1 MDCAR
6 CETPIEAGDLRC
18 SICALATPV
27 DLTAPVQTRV
37 EVLRCDG
44 CGASVSYDVEVQAPR
59 CAFCGSVMH
68 VEGIEDPM
76 EQTEWFLS
84 FSLDPERARAALS
97 RWLGTRG
104 FFTPNDL
111 VAEATVEHLRPLFWV
126 AWVFEVDALVSW
138 TADSD
143 AGAGRSAWAPH
154 AGQASMR
161 FENILVSA
169 SRGLSDQ
176 ETRALTSSYDLSA
189 GAPRPIGPA
198 APVVERFDV
207 QRSAAR
213 ATIVQEI
220 EQVATHRVLKE
231 HVPGRTY
238 RNLSVVAL
246 LEGLVTRRCAFPA
259 YVLAYRYRGELYRA
273 VIHGQNEDVI
283 VGATPKSIWKI
294 LLVVLGGIA
303 GGLLLIALLV
313 LFASS

>member
-1 MDCAR
+1 
-6 CETPIEAGDLRC
+6 
-18 SICALATPV
+18 
-27 DLTAPVQTRV
+27 
-37 EVLRCDG
+37 
-44 CGASVSYDVEVQAPR
+44 
-59 CAFCGSVMH
+59 MH

-84 FSLDPERARAALS
+84 FAVDPDRARRELR

-111 VAEATVEHLRPLFWV
+111 VKEATIEQLRPLFWV
-126 AWVFEVDALVSW
+126 GWVFEADALVSW

-143 AGAGRSAWAPH
+143 AGARRSDWAPH

-169 SRGLSDQ
+169 SRGLSEE
-176 ETRALTSSYDLSA
+176 ETRALTTAYDLSA
-189 GAPRPIGPA
+189 GARKAIGPPS
-198 APVVERFDV
+198 PVIERFDV

-213 ATIVQEI
+213 ATIANEI
-220 EQVATHRVLKE
+220 ERAAAQRVIE
-231 HVPGRTY
+231 HHVPGRTY

-259 YVLAYRYRGELYRA
+259 YVLAYRYRDQLYRA
-273 VIHGQNEDVI
+273 VIHGQDPSVV

-294 LLVVLGGIA
+294 LLVLLGAVA
-303 GGLLLIALLV
+303 GALLLIAVLV
-313 LFASS
+313 LFASN